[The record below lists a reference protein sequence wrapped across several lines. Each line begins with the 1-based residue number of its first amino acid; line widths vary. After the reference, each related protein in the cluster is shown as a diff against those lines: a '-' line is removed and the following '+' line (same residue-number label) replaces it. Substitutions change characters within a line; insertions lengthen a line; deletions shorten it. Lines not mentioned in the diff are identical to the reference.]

1 MIEDRLKET
10 LDRVAGGGPD
20 EAGAFDRFL
29 RHRRAARSRRLA
41 GATALVLVAALV
53 SAVAVPRLL
62 SDSGQPRLYVTGAA
76 GPQRWMTAPLVAVA
90 PLQGFEVEVPAGWE
104 ASATWKGIEL
114 RPASPELR
122 RHLAGPV
129 QLVTGV
135 LEQFF
140 SPAPNAWKD
149 GTYLDRGD
157 LPAPVVR
164 RPQGRLSRGSFPG
177 DNRWFRT
184 DLQEGRWRTTQWHI
198 SWPYRCQPG
207 VPCPAPLALRTLK
220 VVYQVDADP
229 DAAAEVDGLAERLLR
244 TARPIANAVK
254 GQPHAPRPDCVDGRS
269 MVLRRG
275 GDDWPDGLTSRVTH
289 FWWWART
296 TANLVPCTV
305 RGPLGVELLDGSGR
319 RLDVQGNG
327 LTVTSVADLPEARST
342 STEPG
347 RTELQLQLVQLVR
360 PGPDPHALD
369 RGARPRAR
377 RSRSPRPAA
386 STAPSR
392 RGSWWTTAAASTAG
406 VAGRPVGS
414 GCDRTSGGAAGAGV
428 AGAGQAG
435 QGRRGRALPHQGP
448 GAGQAVR
455 AGAAGPAARLGR

>member
-20 EAGAFDRFL
+20 DAGAFDRFL

-76 GPQRWMTAPLVAVA
+76 GPQRWMTAPLLAVA

-164 RPQGRLSRGSFPG
+164 RPQGLQSRGSFAG

-207 VPCPAPLALRTLK
+207 VPCPAPLARRTLK
-220 VVYQVDADP
+220 VVYQLDG
-229 DAAAEVDGLAERLLR
+229 AAAEVDGLAGRLLR

-289 FWWWART
+289 WWWWART

-305 RGPLGVELLDGSGR
+305 RGPLGVELVDGSGR
-319 RLDVQGNG
+319 RLDVEGNPLG
-327 LTVTSVADLPEARST
+327 VTSVADLPEAGGT

-347 RTELQLQLVQLVR
+347 RMELQLRWFNWCGQGPTR
-360 PGPDPHALD
+360 MRWIGAPGPS
-369 RGARPRAR
+369 RAV
-377 RSRSPRPAA
+377 AV
-386 STAPSR
+386 TAPPCIDRSKPSR
-392 RGSWWTTAAASTAG
+392 LM
-406 VAGRPVGS
+406 VD
-414 GCDRTSGGAAGAGV
+414 DR
-428 AGAGQAG
+428 
-435 QGRRGRALPHQGP
+435 RR
-448 GAGQAVR
+448 
-455 AGAAGPAARLGR
+455 

>member
-1 MIEDRLKET
+1 MIEDRLKVT

-41 GATALVLVAALV
+41 GATALVLVAALA
-53 SAVAVPRLL
+53 SAVALPRLG
-62 SDSGQPRLYVTGAA
+62 SDPAQRRLVVTGAA

-114 RPASPELR
+114 RPISPELR
-122 RHLAGPV
+122 SHLAGPV

-149 GTYLDRGD
+149 GTYLDRGH

-184 DLQEGRWRTTQWHI
+184 DLQEGQWRTTQWHI
-198 SWPYRCQPG
+198 SWPYRCEPG

-220 VVYQVDADP
+220 VAFQVDG
-229 DAAAEVDGLAERLLR
+229 AAAEVDGLAERLLR

-269 MVLRRG
+269 MMLSRG
-275 GDDWPDGLTSRVTH
+275 GDDWPDGLTSTVTH
-289 FWWWART
+289 WWWSART

-305 RGPLGVELLDGSGR
+305 RGPLGVELVDGSGR
-319 RLDVQGNG
+319 RVDVEGNP
-327 LTVTSVADLPEARST
+327 LFVTSVADLPEAGGS
-342 STEPG
+342 SSEPG
-347 RTELQLQLVQLVR
+347 RMELRLKWFNWCGQGPTR
-360 PGPDPHALD
+360 MRWIGAPGSS
-369 RGARPRAR
+369 RAV
-377 RSRSPRPAA
+377 PV
-386 STAPSR
+386 TAPPCIDRSKPSR
-392 RGSWWTTAAASTAG
+392 LM
-406 VAGRPVGS
+406 V
-414 GCDRTSGGAAGAGV
+414 DR
-428 AGAGQAG
+428 
-435 QGRRGRALPHQGP
+435 R
-448 GAGQAVR
+448 
-455 AGAAGPAARLGR
+455 